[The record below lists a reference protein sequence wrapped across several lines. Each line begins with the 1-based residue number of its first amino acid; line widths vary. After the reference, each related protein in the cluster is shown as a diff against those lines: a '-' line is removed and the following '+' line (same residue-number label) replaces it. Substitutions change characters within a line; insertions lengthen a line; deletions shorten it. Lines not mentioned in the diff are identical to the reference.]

1 MWDGLRAAHLFDAQ
15 ASHGTHAASY
25 RPLGSV
31 IIAGAWSLMI
41 ACACAPSK
49 AAAPSQGVLRRED
62 LEIVDCLLPGQVRQ
76 LGNMSYLTPR
86 RPTHTTASDCRI
98 RGGEYVAYDRADL
111 KSALGV
117 WLQAAQS
124 GDAEAQ
130 TNVAE
135 IYERGFGGPPDYAAA
150 LLWYQKAADQK
161 YARALFNL
169 GTLYEQGLGVEQ
181 DKLKALNLYRQA
193 WGLPEDSVMYQSA
206 ARDQQEAL
214 RSELEKQLAEKDTQL
229 KLLQQQLE
237 SLQKELASRTAAQ
250 SSTKPN
256 PSPAGDDSKSEIEA
270 LKKWIAQLESERA
283 ANNSRLASLPQLRT
297 PAAIA
302 TLPTISAQ
310 ADVRSV
316 GNLNFGR
323 YYALVIGN
331 QHYQLIES
339 LKTPVNDAERAARVL
354 RERYGFTVQVL
365 EDSSDVAMLKAL
377 NDLNDVLKPDDNLLI
392 YYAGHGA
399 RLQTTYVTAGYWLP
413 INSEAPPKDTFWVPN
428 EQITAHLARLNA
440 KRVLV
445 VADSC
450 YAGLLS
456 TDPSYLFAGSSGGYS
471 KDYIAYKLPKRS
483 RLLISSGGDEPV
495 LDTGGGENS
504 VFANAFITELELN
517 QGILPAPELYS
528 RISKR
533 VESDARENK
542 FVEKPEFKSIK
553 GAGHEVGD
561 FFFVP
566 KDLK

>member
-1 MWDGLRAAHLFDAQ
+1 MRDEVKALLRRAARAAVRVAVALSVGGAPAWAAKSDMEAT
-15 ASHGTHAASY
+15 HGI
-25 RPLGSV
+25 V
-31 IIAGAWSLMI
+31 
-41 ACACAPSK
+41 
-49 AAAPSQGVLRRED
+49 RRED

-76 LGNMSYLTPR
+76 LGNMTYLTAR

-111 KSALGV
+111 KSALAV
-117 WLQAAQS
+117 WLQAAQA

-135 IYERGFGGPPDYAAA
+135 IYERGLGVAPNYEAAVM
-150 LLWYQKAADQK
+150 WYQKAADQK
-161 YARALFNL
+161 YSRALFNL

-206 ARDQQEAL
+206 AREQNEAL
-214 RSELEKQLAEKDTQL
+214 RAELEKQLAEKDEQL
-229 KLLQQQLE
+229 KLLQHQLDT
-237 SLQKELASRTAAQ
+237 LQKELASHPAPPAANA
-250 SSTKPN
+250 TPGTGTGAN
-256 PSPAGDDSKSEIEA
+256 PDAKSDKSDARSEIEA

-533 VESDARENK
+533 VETGAQQNK
-542 FVEKPEFKSIK
+542 FVQKPEFKSIK

>member
-1 MWDGLRAAHLFDAQ
+1 MRLPGNKIVTGISLLVISWASGPAQ
-15 ASHGTHAASY
+15 AA
-25 RPLGSV
+25 
-31 IIAGAWSLMI
+31 
-41 ACACAPSK
+41 
-49 AAAPSQGVLRRED
+49 AAAPPGVVRRED

-76 LGNMSYLTPR
+76 LGNMSYLSPR

-98 RGGEYVAYDRADL
+98 RGGEYVAFDRADL
-111 KSALGV
+111 KSALAV
-117 WLQAAQS
+117 WLAAAQA

-135 IYERGFGGPPDYAAA
+135 IYERGLGGPPNYESA
-150 LLWYQKAADQK
+150 LMWYQKAADQK

-206 ARDQQEAL
+206 AHDQQEAL
-214 RSELEKQLAEKDTQL
+214 RTELQKQLSEKDGQL
-229 KLLQQQLE
+229 KLLQHQLE
-237 SLQKELASRTAAQ
+237 TLQKELAGRARAQ
-250 SSTKPN
+250 SAAGTKPN
-256 PSPAGDDSKSEIEA
+256 PAASPDAGAEVEA
-270 LKKWIAQLESERA
+270 LKKWIAQLENERA
-283 ANNSRLASLPQLRT
+283 ISNNRMASLPQLRT

-302 TLPTISAQ
+302 ALPAISPQ

-339 LKTPVNDAERAARVL
+339 LQTPLNDAERTARVL
-354 RERYGFTVQVL
+354 REKYGFTVQVL
-365 EDSSDVAMLKAL
+365 EDSSDVGMLKAL

-399 RLQTTYVTAGYWLP
+399 RLPTNFQVAGYWLP

-428 EQITAHLARLNA
+428 EQITAHLARLAA
-440 KRVLV
+440 KRILV

-456 TDPSYLFAGSSGGYS
+456 TDPSYLFAGGSGGYT
-471 KDYIAYKLPKRS
+471 KEYIAYKLPKRA
-483 RLLISSGGDEPV
+483 RLLISSGGDQPV
-495 LDTGGGENS
+495 LDTGGGGNS
-504 VFANAFITELELN
+504 VFAHAFIAELEAN
-517 QGILPAPELYS
+517 QGILPTPELFS

-533 VESDARENK
+533 VESGAAQNE
-542 FVEKPEFKSIK
+542 FVQKPELKSIK

-566 KDLK
+566 KDLKQ

>member
-1 MWDGLRAAHLFDAQ
+1 MRVLVAAGLLS
-15 ASHGTHAASY
+15 ASV
-25 RPLGSV
+25 L
-31 IIAGAWSLMI
+31 
-41 ACACAPSK
+41 
-49 AAAPSQGVLRRED
+49 AAAKPDAAATQGIVRRED

-76 LGNMSYLTPR
+76 LGSMTYLTPR

-117 WLQAAQS
+117 WLPAAQG

-135 IYERGFGGPPDYAAA
+135 IYERGLGGPPNLEAA

-169 GTLYEQGLGVEQ
+169 GTLYEQGIGVPQ

-206 ARDQQEAL
+206 ARDEQEAL
-214 RSELEKQLAEKDTQL
+214 RAELEKQLGEKDGQL
-229 KLLQQQLE
+229 QLLQHQLE
-237 SLQKELASRTAAQ
+237 GLEKQLSSRPPPT
-250 SSTKPN
+250 ST
-256 PSPAGDDSKSEIEA
+256 SPAPAPKSDAAGPDPKVEIEA
-270 LKKWIAQLESERA
+270 LKKWIAQLEAERA
-283 ANNSRLASLPQLRT
+283 ASNSRLASLPKLRT
-297 PAAIA
+297 PAVTA
-302 TLPTISAQ
+302 TMPTIDSQ

-331 QHYQLIES
+331 QHYQIIES
-339 LKTPVNDAERAARVL
+339 LQTPVNDAERTARVL

-365 EDSSDVAMLKAL
+365 EDSSDVGMLKAL

-399 RLQTTYVTAGYWLP
+399 RLQNPFDVAGYWLP

-428 EQITAHLARLNA
+428 EQITAHLARLAA
-440 KRVLV
+440 KRILV

-456 TDPSYLFAGSSGGYS
+456 TDPSYLFAGGSGGYT
-471 KDYIAYKLPKRS
+471 KEYIAYKLPKRA
-483 RLLISSGGDEPV
+483 RLLIASGGDQPV
-495 LDTGGGENS
+495 LDNGGGNNS
-504 VFANAFITELELN
+504 VFALAFVNELEAN
-517 QGILPAPELYS
+517 QGILAAPELFR
-528 RISKR
+528 RIAKR
-533 VESDARENK
+533 VEADAAQNK
-542 FVEKPEFKSIK
+542 FVQKPEFKSIK

-566 KDLK
+566 KGLK

>member
-1 MWDGLRAAHLFDAQ
+1 MPARNKSLRRNNPARAAAKT
-15 ASHGTHAASY
+15 GIAAS
-25 RPLGSV
+25 LLLA
-31 IIAGAWSLMI
+31 AGA
-41 ACACAPSK
+41 APHSQF
-49 AAAPSQGVLRRED
+49 AAAAAAGGIVRRED
-62 LEIVDCLLPGQVRQ
+62 LEVVDCLLPGQVRQ
-76 LGNMSYLTPR
+76 LGNMHYLSPR

-111 KSALGV
+111 KSALAV
-117 WLQAAQS
+117 WLQAAQG

-135 IYERGFGGPPDYAAA
+135 IYERGLGGPPNYESA

-161 YARALFNL
+161 YSRALFNL
-169 GTLYEQGLGVEQ
+169 GTLYEQGIGVEQ

-206 ARDQQEAL
+206 AHEQADAVRAELQKQLSEKDGQLQLLQHQLEAL
-214 RSELEKQLAEKDTQL
+214 QKQL
-229 KLLQQQLE
+229 
-237 SLQKELASRTAAQ
+237 
-250 SSTKPN
+250 STPAPGKPVAGTPAN
-256 PSPAGDDSKSEIEA
+256 PDAKSEIDA
-270 LKKWIAQLESERA
+270 LKKWIAQLEGERA
-283 ANNSRLASLPQLRT
+283 ASNSRLASLPQLRT

-302 TLPTISAQ
+302 ALPTINSQ
-310 ADVRSV
+310 ADIRSV

-323 YYALVIGN
+323 YYALIIGN

-339 LKTPVNDAERAARVL
+339 LQTPVNDAERTAKVL
-354 RERYGFTVQVL
+354 REKYGFTVQVL
-365 EDSSDVAMLKAL
+365 EDSSDIGMLKAL

-399 RLQTTYVTAGYWLP
+399 RLQTNYDVAGYWLP

-428 EQITAHLARLNA
+428 EQITAHLARLAA
-440 KRVLV
+440 KRILV

-456 TDPSYLFAGSSGGYS
+456 TDPSYLFAAGTGGYT
-471 KDYIAYKLPKRS
+471 KEYIAYKLPKRS
-483 RLLISSGGDEPV
+483 RLLISSGGDQPV
-495 LDTGGGENS
+495 LDTGGGANS
-504 VFANAFITELELN
+504 VFANAFVTELEMN
-517 QGILPAPELYS
+517 QGILPTPELFG

-533 VESDARENK
+533 VETGAAQNK
-542 FVEKPEFKSIK
+542 FVQKPEFKSIK

-566 KDLK
+566 KDLKL

>member
-1 MWDGLRAAHLFDAQ
+1 MRLFEI
-15 ASHGTHAASY
+15 T
-25 RPLGSV
+25 
-31 IIAGAWSLMI
+31 IIAGI
-41 ACACAPSK
+41 ALLAVSCASGPSQP
-49 AAAPSQGVLRRED
+49 AAADPGIVRRAD
-62 LEIVDCLLPGQVRQ
+62 LEVVDCLLPGQVRQ
-76 LGNMSYLTPR
+76 LGNMSYLAPR

-117 WLQAAQS
+117 WLPSAQA

-135 IYERGFGGPPDYAAA
+135 IYERGLGGPPNYESA
-150 LLWYQKAADQK
+150 LMWYQKAADQK

-206 ARDQQEAL
+206 ARDQQETL
-214 RSELEKQLAEKDTQL
+214 RAELQKQMSEKDGQL
-229 KLLQQQLE
+229 KLLQRQLE
-237 SLQKELASRTAAQ
+237 TLQKQPPSRPPVQSAAGTN
-250 SSTKPN
+250 SN
-256 PSPAGDDSKSEIEA
+256 PAANPDAKSEVEA

-283 ANNSRLASLPQLRT
+283 ASNNRLASLPQLRT
-297 PAAIA
+297 PAALA
-302 TLPTISAQ
+302 ALPTISSQ

-323 YYALVIGN
+323 YYALIIGN
-331 QHYQLIES
+331 AHYQLIES
-339 LKTPVNDAERAARVL
+339 LQTPVNDAERAAHVL
-354 RERYGFTVQVL
+354 REKYGFTVQVL
-365 EDSSDVAMLKAL
+365 EDSSDVGMLKAL

-399 RLQTTYVTAGYWLP
+399 RLQTNFAVAGYWLP

-428 EQITAHLARLNA
+428 EQITAHLARLAA
-440 KRVLV
+440 KRILV

-456 TDPSYLFAGSSGGYS
+456 TDPSYLFAGGSGGYT
-471 KDYIAYKLPKRS
+471 KEYIAYKLPKRS
-483 RLLISSGGDEPV
+483 RLLISSGGDQPV
-495 LDTGGGENS
+495 LDSGGGGNS
-504 VFANAFITELELN
+504 VFAHAFIGELEAN
-517 QGILPAPELYS
+517 QGILPTPELFS
-528 RISKR
+528 RINKR
-533 VESDARENK
+533 VESGAIQNK
-542 FVEKPEFKSIK
+542 FVQKPEFKSIK

-566 KDLK
+566 KDLKL

>member
-1 MWDGLRAAHLFDAQ
+1 M
-15 ASHGTHAASY
+15 
-25 RPLGSV
+25 
-31 IIAGAWSLMI
+31 
-41 ACACAPSK
+41 
-49 AAAPSQGVLRRED
+49 RRED

-76 LGNMSYLTPR
+76 LGNMTYLAPR

-98 RGGEYVAYDRADL
+98 RGGEYVAFDRANL
-111 KSALGV
+111 KTALAV
-117 WLQAAQS
+117 WLESAQA

-135 IYERGFGGPPDYAAA
+135 IYERGLGGPPDYASA
-150 LLWYQKAADQK
+150 LIWYQRAADQK

-181 DKLKALNLYRQA
+181 DKLKALNLYRQS
-193 WGLPEDSVMYQSA
+193 WGLPEDSVIYQSA

-214 RSELEKQLAEKDTQL
+214 RAQLTAAMSEKDAQL

-237 SLQKELASRTAAQ
+237 GLQKQLASHPPT
-250 SSTKPN
+250 
-256 PSPAGDDSKSEIEA
+256 PSHATPAPPTSGAPAGPDARSQIDA
-270 LKKWIAQLESERA
+270 LKKWIAQLEAERA
-283 ANNSRLASLPQLRT
+283 ASNSRLAALPQLRT

-302 TLPTISAQ
+302 ALPTISAQ

-323 YYALVIGN
+323 YYALIIGN
-331 QHYQLIES
+331 QNYQLIES
-339 LKTPVNDAERAARVL
+339 LKTPVNDAQRAARVL
-354 RERYGFTVQVL
+354 HDKYGFTVQVL
-365 EDSSDVAMLKAL
+365 TDSSDVGMLKAL
-377 NDLNDVLKPDDNLLI
+377 NDLNDILKPEDNLLI

-399 RLQTTYVTAGYWLP
+399 RLQTSFEVAGYWLP
-413 INSEAPPKDTFWVPN
+413 VNSEAPPKDTFWVPN
-428 EQITAHLARLNA
+428 EQITAHLARLAA

-456 TDPSYLFAGSSGGYS
+456 TDPSYLFAGGGGGYT
-471 KDYIAYKLPKRS
+471 KEYIAYKLPKRA

-495 LDTGGGENS
+495 LDNGGGANS
-504 VFANAFITELELN
+504 VFAQAFITELETN
-517 QGILPAPELYS
+517 QGILATPELFS
-528 RISKR
+528 RVAKR
-533 VESDARENK
+533 VESGAVQNK
-542 FVEKPEFKSIK
+542 FIQKPEFKSIK

-566 KDLK
+566 KDLKL

>member
-1 MWDGLRAAHLFDAQ
+1 MRVLVAACLVSA
-15 ASHGTHAASY
+15 
-25 RPLGSV
+25 SV
-31 IIAGAWSLMI
+31 IVSA
-41 ACACAPSK
+41 APK
-49 AAAPSQGVLRRED
+49 PDAAATQGIVRRED

-76 LGNMSYLTPR
+76 LGSMTYLTPR

-117 WLQAAQS
+117 WLPAAQA
-124 GDAEAQ
+124 GDADAQ

-135 IYERGFGGPPDYAAA
+135 IYERGLGGPPDLGAAV
-150 LLWYQKAADQK
+150 LWYQKAADQK

-169 GTLYEQGLGVEQ
+169 GTLYEQGIGVPQ

-193 WGLPEDSVMYQSA
+193 WGLPEDSVIYQSA
-206 ARDQQEAL
+206 ARDEQEAL
-214 RSELEKQLAEKDTQL
+214 RAELEKQLTEKDGQL
-229 KLLQQQLE
+229 QLLQHQLE
-237 SLQKELASRTAAQ
+237 GLEKQLASRPPQTSAN
-250 SSTKPN
+250 PN
-256 PSPAGDDSKSEIEA
+256 PAPKPDGSTADPKVEIEA
-270 LKKWIAQLESERA
+270 LKKWIAQLETERA
-283 ANNSRLASLPQLRT
+283 ASNSRLATLPKLRT
-297 PAAIA
+297 PAVTA
-302 TLPTISAQ
+302 TMPTISPQ

-331 QHYQLIES
+331 QHYQIIDS
-339 LKTPVNDAERAARVL
+339 LQTPVNDAERAARVL

-365 EDSSDVAMLKAL
+365 EDSSDVGMLKAL

-399 RLQTTYVTAGYWLP
+399 RLQNPFDVAGYWLP

-428 EQITAHLARLNA
+428 EQITAHLARLAA
-440 KRVLV
+440 KRILV

-456 TDPSYLFAGSSGGYS
+456 TDPSYLFAGSSGGYT
-471 KDYIAYKLPKRS
+471 KDYIAYKLPKRA
-483 RLLISSGGDEPV
+483 RLLIASGGDQPV
-495 LDTGGGENS
+495 LDTGGGANS
-504 VFANAFITELELN
+504 VFALAFVNELEAN
-517 QGILPAPELYS
+517 QGVLSSPELFS
-528 RISKR
+528 RIAKR
-533 VESDARENK
+533 VEIEAAKNK
-542 FVEKPEFKSIK
+542 FVQKPEFKSIK

>member
-1 MWDGLRAAHLFDAQ
+1 MTDALRASHHFDARPGNR
-15 ASHGTHAASY
+15 ARFITIAAGLL
-25 RPLGSV
+25 LGLW
-31 IIAGAWSLMI
+31 AF
-41 ACACAPSK
+41 
-49 AAAPSQGVLRRED
+49 AAAPPSQTVVRRED

-76 LGNMSYLTPR
+76 LGSMTYLSPR

-98 RGGEYVAYDRADL
+98 RGGEYVAFDRADL
-111 KSALGV
+111 KSALAV
-117 WLQAAQS
+117 WLQAAQG

-135 IYERGFGGPPDYAAA
+135 IYERGLGGPPNYEAAVQ
-150 LLWYQKAADQK
+150 WYQKAADQK
-161 YARALFNL
+161 YSRAVFNL

-206 ARDQQEAL
+206 ARAEQEAL
-214 RSELEKQLAEKDTQL
+214 RTELEGQVSEKDSRL

-237 SLQKELASRTAAQ
+237 TLQKQQQNQPPTQ
-250 SSTKPN
+250 SQPPPHSTPAPGTSAN
-256 PSPAGDDSKSEIEA
+256 PGSSAEVEA
-270 LKKWIAQLESERA
+270 LKKWIAQLEAERA
-283 ANNSRLASLPQLRT
+283 ASNKQLASLPQLRT
-297 PAAIA
+297 PAAA
-302 TLPTISAQ
+302 AALPTISAQ

-339 LKTPVNDAERAARVL
+339 LQTPVNDAERTARVL
-354 RERYGFTVQVL
+354 REKYGFTVQVL

-377 NDLNDVLKPDDNLLI
+377 NDLNDVLKSDDNLLI

-399 RLQTTYVTAGYWLP
+399 RLQSAFDTAGYWLP

-428 EQITAHLARLNA
+428 EQITAHLARLAA

-456 TDPSYLFAGSSGGYS
+456 SDPSYLFAGGSGGYT

-483 RLLISSGGDEPV
+483 RLLISSGGDQPV
-495 LDTGGGENS
+495 LDTGGGGNS
-504 VFANAFITELELN
+504 VFAQAFITELEAN
-517 QGILPAPELYS
+517 QGILAAPELFT

-533 VESDARENK
+533 VEADAARNK
-542 FVEKPEFKSIK
+542 FVQKPEFKSIK

-566 KDLK
+566 KDIKL

>member
-1 MWDGLRAAHLFDAQ
+1 MTNGIHPDSLRAAGSLFA
-15 ASHGTHAASY
+15 AAAWLLLAAS
-25 RPLGSV
+25 SS
-31 IIAGAWSLMI
+31 GASSSAL
-41 ACACAPSK
+41 
-49 AAAPSQGVLRRED
+49 SQGIVRRED
-62 LEIVDCLLPGQVRQ
+62 LEVVDCLLPGQVRQ
-76 LGNMSYLTPR
+76 LGNMTYLSAR

-98 RGGEYVAYDRADL
+98 RGGEYVAFDRADL
-111 KSALGV
+111 KSALAV
-117 WLQAAQS
+117 WLQAAQA

-135 IYERGFGGPPDYAAA
+135 IYERGLGVAPNYESAVM
-150 LLWYQKAADQK
+150 WYQKAADQK
-161 YARALFNL
+161 YSRALFNL

-193 WGLPEDSVMYQSA
+193 WGLSEDSVMYQSA
-206 ARDQQEAL
+206 ARDEEAAL
-214 RSELEKQLAEKDTQL
+214 RIQLEQELAEKDSRL

-237 SLQKELASRTAAQ
+237 TLQKQQESR
-250 SSTKPN
+250 
-256 PSPAGDDSKSEIEA
+256 PSPQPHANPTSGPDNGGEVEA
-270 LKKWIAQLESERA
+270 LKKWIAQLEAERA
-283 ANNSRLASLPQLRT
+283 ANNKRLTSLPQLRT
-297 PAAIA
+297 PAAA
-302 TLPTISAQ
+302 AGLPVINSK

-323 YYALVIGN
+323 FYALVIGN
-331 QHYQLIES
+331 QHYQIIES
-339 LKTPVNDAERAARVL
+339 LQTPVNDAERAAKVL
-354 RERYGFTVQVL
+354 REKYGFTVQVL

-377 NDLNDVLKPDDNLLI
+377 NDLNDVLKSDDNLLI

-399 RLQTTYVTAGYWLP
+399 RLQSAFATAGYWLP

-428 EQITAHLARLNA
+428 EQITAHLARLPA

-456 TDPSYLFAGSSGGYS
+456 TDPSYLFAGSSGGYT
-471 KDYIAYKLPKRS
+471 KDYIAYKLPKRA

-495 LDTGGGENS
+495 LDTGGGGNS
-504 VFANAFITELELN
+504 VFARAFIGELEAN
-517 QGILPAPELYS
+517 QGILAAPELFT

-533 VESDARENK
+533 VETDAAQNK
-542 FVEKPEFKSIK
+542 FVQKPEFKSIK

-566 KDLK
+566 KDLKL